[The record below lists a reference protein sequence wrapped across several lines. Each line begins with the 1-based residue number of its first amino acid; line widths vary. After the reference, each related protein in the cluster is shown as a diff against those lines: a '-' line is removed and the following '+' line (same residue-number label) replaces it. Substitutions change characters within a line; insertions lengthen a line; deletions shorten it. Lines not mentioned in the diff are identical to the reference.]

1 MASDAEA
8 ILSHPRSNADQ
19 LAAAQTWLR
28 DYGAG
33 LAVGLAAF
41 LFAGGVLSGL
51 RLFDNDYDWINQA
64 QDAGLLQL
72 LGDIL
77 RPIPERW
84 GFQDRPTQTLV
95 FRLIYGA
102 VGYSA
107 FSFYTFKA
115 ALFGGVCFGI
125 TRLSITLGL
134 GHRASVLAGTI
145 FALSSSG
152 QASALWVSD
161 FELLTEI
168 LILAAFGIFW
178 RILHSVPKSKI
189 EECLNQAMFVLIS
202 VAAHRTKGS
211 AKLIPAIVFL
221 YLILYRRDQIR
232 RFLPSLALIALTI
245 IPVFSVFDDPI
256 PPFAPFAEDHSQ
268 GWMWKPAN
276 LQTLGTLVVGNFH
289 PFFGTSGPNII
300 AFSMLSVLAPAVLWS
315 TGLAFIYLML
325 RSRKS
330 FSLTGWRFL
339 CIWAAISIAS
349 YTAFPRLPE
358 GFMARYIVVGLV
370 PVSMLIGLILDQAS
384 RRFTAKVAWPALGCI
399 LMMHAATNLS
409 STRYLRDTLGQ
420 VIVAY
425 DQAREH
431 ISTQVT
437 DSDVLVIGFDY
448 GYHRRVS
455 DSNRYHKESLRI
467 DKPGSGSFHVLIR
480 TDQNLDAIEH
490 ESTIQQIQRSV
501 RFPAADG
508 RMKVGIR
515 PVRTFS
521 GLTSS
526 FYDRHV
532 YGMRQ
537 SFAGILYKVTYG
549 QEQS

>member
-1 MASDAEA
+1 
-8 ILSHPRSNADQ
+8 
-19 LAAAQTWLR
+19 
-28 DYGAG
+28 
-33 LAVGLAAF
+33 VGLAAF
-41 LFAGGVLSGL
+41 LFAGVVLSGL

-64 QDAGLLQL
+64 QDAGWLQL
-72 LGDIL
+72 LGDIF

-107 FSFYTFKA
+107 FTFYTFKA
-115 ALFGGVCFGI
+115 ALFGGGCFGI

-134 GHRASVLAGTI
+134 SRRASVLAGAI

-168 LILAAFGIFW
+168 LILAGLGIFW
-178 RILHSVPKSKI
+178 RTLHSVPKSRI
-189 EECLNQAMFVLIS
+189 EEFLNQALFVLIS

-211 AKLIPAIVFL
+211 AKLIPVIVFL
-221 YLILYRRDQIR
+221 YLLLYRRDQIR
-232 RFLPSLALIALTI
+232 RFLPALVLIALTI
-245 IPVFSVFDDPI
+245 IPVFSVFDNPI

-276 LQTLGTLVVGNFH
+276 LQTLGTLMVGNFH
-289 PFFGTSGPNII
+289 PFFGTSGPNI

-325 RSRKS
+325 RDRKS

-339 CIWAAISIAS
+339 CIWAAISIVS
-349 YTAFPRLPE
+349 YAAFPRLPE

-384 RRFTAKVAWPALGCI
+384 RRFSAKVALPALVCI
-399 LMMHAATNLS
+399 LTIHAATNLS

-431 ISTQVT
+431 ISTQIA
-437 DSDVLVIGFDY
+437 DSDVLLIGFDY
-448 GYHRRVS
+448 SYHRRVS
-455 DSNRYHKESLRI
+455 DSNRYHKESLRL

-501 RFPAADG
+501 RFPPTDDQ
-508 RMKVGIR
+508 MKVGIR

-521 GLTSS
+521 GLTDS
-526 FYDRHV
+526 FYDRHI
-532 YGMRQ
+532 YGTRQ
-537 SFAGILYKVTYG
+537 SFAGILYEVTYG